1 MALREQVVFRAF
13 LDIVVR
19 QVPQAHL
26 EDRDIAA
33 QAEYQ
38 GPVDLVD
45 IQEIQVPVVHLES
58 VAFPGLVVTAGHQ
71 EYQEPVEL
79 REHPVFQVRADLVV
93 TVAYRGLVE

>member
-1 MALREQVVFRAF
+1 MAPVVQA
-13 LDIVVR
+13 
-19 QVPQAHL
+19 VPVEHRGSA
-26 EDRDIAA
+26 
-33 QAEYQ
+33 
-38 GPVDLVD
+38 GLVD